1 MSLKV
6 LLFSE
11 FLEVFY
17 FQTTIFF
24 IYVEYPGSTIC
35 SNIWL
40 CVFCRKPDISSRFQ
54 RVFFHSRWNFVWKLV
69 EIRSANLLQRFR
81 SDTKSD
87 MLGLAGRTPH
97 LALWK
102 FKSDIYQYIDFT
114 SIPTPLARVAHY
126 RHGTHIAHVD
136 RSSVR
141 EFLLQV
147 IPLKKV
153 RLSPSLYLKRIKLQR
168 HSTIQS
174 MMPLKNRA
182 SVDSILKSSNQEK
195 THEAQNNISNMGW
208 FTAVFMFQQLRWSH
222 WASWRKSPCS
232 IRKVSTIYCIRFL
245 SGIKLQFQPG
255 STSTNPEMKTTY
267 FLIK

>member
-40 CVFCRKPDISSRFQ
+40 CMFCRKPDISSRFQ

-69 EIRSANLLQRFR
+69 EIRSSNLLQRFR

-102 FKSDIYQYIDFT
+102 FKFDIYQYIDFT

-126 RHGTHIAHVD
+126 RHGTHIVHVD
-136 RSSVR
+136 RSSVS

-147 IPLKKV
+147 IPLKQV

-195 THEAQNNISNMGW
+195 NTRSPKQY
-208 FTAVFMFQQLRWSH
+208 FQHGMIHR
-222 WASWRKSPCS
+222 CFY
-232 IRKVSTIYCIRFL
+232 VSTTSLIPLSFL
-245 SGIKLQFQPG
+245 KKITLLDP
-255 STSTNPEMKTTY
+255 
-267 FLIK
+267 